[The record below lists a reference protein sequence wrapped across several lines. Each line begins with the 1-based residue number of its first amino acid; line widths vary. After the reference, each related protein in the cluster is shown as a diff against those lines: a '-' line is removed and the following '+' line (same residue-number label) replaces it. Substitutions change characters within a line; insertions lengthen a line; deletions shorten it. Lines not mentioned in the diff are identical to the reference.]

1 MLLLVI
7 TSVLLVLCSLLM
19 FSDVFI
25 KLCYSIMRLIYN
37 CWLVLRVVLV
47 SNIIF
52 VRIVTLVVSCSNSN
66 DLSFIVNI
74 AEGLRFFKVYYRHT
88 EWNHLLLLEIIG
100 CDHFLWYY
108 FHILLKRYWY
118 RFVVY
123 LLYFVFL
130 SRWAIY
136 VFLLYSVTLSFVL
149 LIVSNV
155 VLVIVLRGVGV
166 RFISTSLK

>member
-37 CWLVLRVVLV
+37 CWLVLPVVLV
-47 SNIIF
+47 SNRIF

-74 AEGLRFFKVYYRHT
+74 AEGLRFFKVHYRHM
-88 EWNHLLLLEIIG
+88 E
-100 CDHFLWYY
+100 
-108 FHILLKRYWY
+108 
-118 RFVVY
+118 
-123 LLYFVFL
+123 
-130 SRWAIY
+130 
-136 VFLLYSVTLSFVL
+136 
-149 LIVSNV
+149 
-155 VLVIVLRGVGV
+155 
-166 RFISTSLK
+166 